1 MIFMAADSI
10 ERLYAVTQMRSVNG
24 GAAVS
29 ALTLV
34 PQINGIYPRA
44 IYVGSSGNIVGTAP
58 EDDTSVTLTG
68 LASGIWHPFSLK
80 SIASST
86 ATGILLGY

>member
-1 MIFMAADSI
+1 MAADSI
-10 ERLYAVTQMRSVNG
+10 ERLYAVTQIRSLNG
-24 GAAVS
+24 GLAVS

-34 PQINGIYPRA
+34 PKVNNIYPRA
-44 IYVGSSGNIVGTAP
+44 IYVGASGNIVGTAP
-58 EDDTSVTLTG
+58 EDDAAVTLVG

-80 SIASST
+80 SINSST